1 MSDKRQSVSNYVYNK
16 RRNTNSEPVHN
27 ANDFDF
33 TSNNTQNQNN
43 SSPSMYNSYVSE
55 NDYNSYTSGYQSV
68 NTYQNS
74 NTFNSQPQQNSYNNF
89 NNYSQPP
96 QNNYN
101 NFNNYNQ
108 PPQNNFNNFN
118 NYSQPIQ
125 QNHFNNNQSV
135 WQTDFGSLNNRRN
148 QPVQQNQNYSNN
160 AIEVPLPNKM
170 SLSSKI
176 LLIAFAVMFLSMLV
190 LAILSSAIGWNGDS
204 LTMLIVGI
212 FVTGFITI
220 AGSAMLGSWIDRRHD
235 LRVCNTQV
243 KGRLVGYERR
253 RRSGKHRRYS
263 VYAPKYEVY
272 VNNRYEIRTVNDF
285 ERGQTWGNEI
295 NLLVNPSGYEAVPA
309 TRDDY
314 PKRSAGEWISAL
326 VLAVFII
333 LIFGYPLLMMFQ
345 SM

>member
-27 ANDFDF
+27 ANEFDF

-135 WQTDFGSLNNRRN
+135 
-148 QPVQQNQNYSNN
+148 
-160 AIEVPLPNKM
+160 PNKM

-326 VLAVFII
+326 VLAVFI
-333 LIFGYPLLMMFQ
+333 FQ
-345 SM
+345 TAGKNHRL